1 MLYGSSRQREVGVCK
16 LRNVGYRID
25 AVDVGKYA
33 IEREV

>member
-1 MLYGSSRQREVGVCK
+1 MLYCSSRQREVRVCE
-16 LRNVGYRID
+16 LRNVGYGID